1 MAEEQYRDLSTD
13 TKRVEY
19 YNKRVDELR
28 KENPDVA
35 EASQKAFDMA
45 RQYAQHSVF
54 PPFGF
59 IAFPDDPKNPMGDEM
74 GIGIAAGRVLFGAAN
89 FIGSLKKDS
98 PEDLIQRGIDTY
110 KGFDD
115 SVAVNELTGAT
126 RMSFA
131 TVKDGLQ
138 EIKSAISADDKD
150 AEDPFEKSP
159 ILSKLNP
166 DDIENLL
173 DSTVLKFIKELGL
186 KRTDEARDKTV
197 LDNGEASFTK
207 AKELA
212 AKTSTTEPKKVEE
225 SKLNTKDDPEY
236 MARLEKSRKEDELM
250 DSVTTSK
257 TGGKIAPRESKK
269 TETKPEGI
277 KATETPVTPPP
288 ATSTAT
294 EKAQSELVALSSN
307 VTNNVTNNSTSVF
320 QDPDAKPAPILKS
333 ETPIKPQ
340 EAKKETPPPAVTKQD
355 TTTPASTNPP
365 IETKNVE
372 ASSTGLGDKSSV
384 SDDETPL
391 LKMLGES
398 MGMKPDD
405 IAKMF
410 AGKEDQLQKGLDL
423 TFGSETEATGI
434 KSDQPENPAQFLP
447 DEPKSTIVEKISNA
461 TVGQAQKITQQAT
474 NISTATKTSE
484 PVKIAEQVPTPKQ
497 ETPEPAVQAETT
509 QESTSVT
516 TEAKQETSGAE
527 IKESP
532 TPETKSAEDT
542 TNKEAGSTN
551 EELLKVMKE
560 VLKTLQGPLIVT
572 ESTPKFS

>member
-1 MAEEQYRDLSTD
+1 LAEEQYHDLSTD

-131 TVKDGLQ
+131 TVKDGLH
-138 EIKSAISADDKD
+138 EIKSAISADDKE

-207 AKELA
+207 ARELA
-212 AKTSTTEPKKVEE
+212 AKTSTTESKKVEE

-236 MARLEKSRKEDELM
+236 MARLEKAKREDALM
-250 DSVTTSK
+250 DSLDTNRA
-257 TGGKIAPRESKK
+257 GAKIAPREGKK
-269 TETKPEGI
+269 IETKPEGI
-277 KATETPVTPPP
+277 RATETPVTTPST
-288 ATSTAT
+288 TSTAT

-307 VTNNVTNNSTSVF
+307 VTSNVTNNSTSVF
-320 QDPDAKPAPILKS
+320 QDPDAKPAPVMKS
-333 ETPIKPQ
+333 ETNTVTPETKAPAAATATTQ
-340 EAKKETPPPAVTKQD
+340 ESRPT
-355 TTTPASTNPP
+355 STNPSVEP
-365 IETKNVE
+365 PKGETQ
-372 ASSTGLGDKSSV
+372 SMQLGDKSSV
-384 SDDETPL
+384 SDDETPF

-410 AGKEDQLQKGLDL
+410 VGKEDNLQKGLDL
-423 TFGSETEATGI
+423 TFGEGS
-434 KSDQPENPAQFLP
+434 QPAQPVASLTP
-447 DEPKSTIVEKISNA
+447 ALAVESKKETA
-461 TVGQAQKITQQAT
+461 VDQAQKIAQEAT
-474 NISTATKTSE
+474 AIATTTKISE
-484 PVKIAEQVPTPKQ
+484 PVKIAEAAPIPKQ
-497 ETPEPAVQAETT
+497 ESIPETTPEPTPPAPVQSEQTNM
-509 QESTSVT
+509 ESTG
-516 TEAKQETSGAE
+516 TES
-527 IKESP
+527 KESP
-532 TPETKSAEDT
+532 SPETKTPDDS
-542 TNKEAGSTN
+542 TNKEAGPSN
-551 EELLKVMKE
+551 DDLLKVMKE
-560 VLKTLQGPLIVT
+560 ILKTLQGPLIVT
-572 ESTPKFS
+572 ESTPKYS